1 MYIQKGLFGRKENND
16 QQVPIVENNIEI
28 YVYLYTNNKNWH
40 KYKSELVLI
49 SKLNVLFNP

>member
-16 QQVPIVENNIEI
+16 QQIPIIENNIEI
-28 YVYLYTNNKNWH
+28 YVYLYTNTKNWH

-49 SKLNVLFNP
+49 SKLNVFFNP